1 MSVTLTVSETANG
14 SDFSDSLAGGSSGL
28 DLGQVT
34 NGQYAPLTLQ
44 SANTGHQDIY
54 IYHDAVVDPITDVE
68 FYLAQ
73 YSGTYGGANSAA
85 ADFTTIGN
93 YGAADTGATANNSD
107 GLSRGIH
114 IDMSWDVST
123 ASQFTYAR
131 ETTGQKRIF
140 GKSYSGKDGLTQ
152 PNAFPMHIDAA
163 SYWDGSTEVD
173 AITPV
178 TGKIGKSNDTVLG
191 NRGHIRMRG
200 YLHTAAV
207 DGGILQWDTVIG
219 FSYTAGIIGLFV
231 GLSEKL
237 LWSFQSLS

>member
-1 MSVTLTVSETANG
+1 MAVTLTVSETANG
-14 SDFSDSLAGGSSGL
+14 SDFSDSLAGGSTGL

-44 SANTGHQDIY
+44 SDNTGHQDIY

-73 YSGTYGGANSAA
+73 YSGTYGGAASAA
-85 ADFTTIGN
+85 ADFTTIGA

-107 GLSRGIH
+107 GLSRGLH
-114 IDMSWDVST
+114 IDMSWDVLP
-123 ASQFTYAR
+123 ASQFSYAR

-140 GKSYSGKDGLTQ
+140 GKGYGVPSKDGLSQ
-152 PNAFPMHIDAA
+152 PNAFAMHVDAA
-163 SYWDGSTEVD
+163 SYWDGSTE
-173 AITPV
+173 AAATTPV
-178 TGKIGKSNDTVLG
+178 TGKIGKSTDTVLG

-207 DGGILQWDTVIG
+207 DGGILQWDTTIS
-219 FSYTAGIIGLFV
+219 FAYTA
-231 GLSEKL
+231 
-237 LWSFQSLS
+237 